1 MTNKTKKNCKPGIAW
16 VVRTM
21 STDVGNWK
29 ALYVDGNLI
38 EEGHHVDVMS
48 ALSRF
53 NPNIP
58 VGIEILGAD
67 IEEDDDVDILKNWV
81 KYCGGTV
88 ICPKKWTPKLEALA
102 QKQRKAFEKEKS

>member
-1 MTNKTKKNCKPGIAW
+1 MKKTSNPKLDW

-21 STDVGNWK
+21 STDIGNWK

-38 EEGHHVDVMS
+38 E
-48 ALSRF
+48 
-53 NPNIP
+53 
-58 VGIEILGAD
+58 
-67 IEEDDDVDILKNWV
+67 LKNWV

-88 ICPKKWTPKLEALA
+88 NCPKKWTPKLEALA

>member
-1 MTNKTKKNCKPGIAW
+1 MKKTSNPKLDW

-21 STDVGNWK
+21 STDIGNWK

-38 EEGHHVDVMS
+38 DEGHHVDVMS
-48 ALSRF
+48 ALARF
-53 NPNIP
+53 NPDIP

-67 IEEDDDVDILKNWV
+67 IEDDDDDLKNWV

-88 ICPKKWTPKLEALA
+88 NCPKKWTPKLEALA